1 MVVGPNS
8 FHSRQAKIFFSV
20 LNYFV
25 TISLIL
31 FLLFIFSLF
40 LSLFH
45 LVFFFFLVGGRLVL
59 SIQNIKQNSLGPTS
73 LYFLFYF

>member
-20 LNYFV
+20 SNYFV

-31 FLLFIFSLF
+31 ILFFYF
-40 LSLFH
+40 LSF
-45 LVFFFFLVGGRLVL
+45 LVFLSSCFFSGRFRFL
-59 SIQNIKQNSLGPTS
+59 KT
-73 LYFLFYF
+73 